1 MSTNPL
7 ERIPKRSP
15 KTSVT
20 DLNEFAKTA
29 GSAAEAAAYPIM
41 LGLAGED
48 TGDEWYEDLAYGA
61 VPGGALVQRVKTG
74 TKPGLLDLLPG
85 ELGAG
90 ARLAML
96 PIAKFG
102 AKEILEGTARM
113 GKSAKNVEKAKNPTV
128 KFFHKTGISNVPSIM
143 EQGLRGSTENSGIHT
158 FHEDLPPM
166 VWVGD
171 RPNTRVLE
179 TKTAKYPRSIGTIQI
194 EMPKSEFENRKFYI
208 DNRWKADGRGD
219 FVPAT
224 LADIA
229 KESGGRHQMTT
240 IFADDVSP
248 EYLTDITKDVWKKR
262 DDFQR
267 LRRMHQGIA
276 MPDVPWYVNL
286 ETAMRN
292 QPASVRLD
300 NMRSGNVKEWKPGE
314 LPILTKMPRS
324 WDYSPKV
331 QLEKSRI
338 YDKFYPV
345 EKDQHEDLMRKLY
358 YEAGP
363 QEKKKIMNY
372 LRKDYEHDWID
383 DEDWFDYDDDMK
395 REYRNFLKRLES
407 GEELRNYF
415 PDYWNDFSD

>member
-15 KTSVT
+15 KTGVT

-29 GSAAEAAAYPIM
+29 GSTAASAAYPIM

-74 TKPGLLDLLPG
+74 TIPGLLDLLPG
-85 ELGAG
+85 DVGAG

-102 AKEILEGTARM
+102 AKEITKGAARM
-113 GKSAKNVEKAKNPTV
+113 GKTARNVDKAKNPTV
-128 KFFHKTGISNVPSIM
+128 KFFHKTDISNVPAIM
-143 EQGLRGSTENSGIHT
+143 EQGLRGSTENSGKHT

-171 RPNTRVLE
+171 RPNTQVLE
-179 TKTAKYPRSIGTIQI
+179 TKTAKYPRSLGTIQI
-194 EMPKSEFENRKFYI
+194 EMPKSELENRKFYI
-208 DNRWKADGRGD
+208 DNRWENNGRGD
-219 FVPAT
+219 FIPAT

-229 KESGGRHQMTT
+229 KENGGRHQKTT
-240 IFADDVSP
+240 IFADDISP
-248 EYLTDITKDVWKKR
+248 EYLTDITKGTWKKR

-267 LRRMHQGIA
+267 LHRMHQGIA
-276 MPDVPWYVNL
+276 MPDVPGVDL

-300 NMRSGNVKEWKPGE
+300 NMRRGNVKEWKPGE
-314 LPILTKMPRS
+314 LPILTRMPRS

-338 YDKFYPV
+338 YDEFYPV

-363 QEKKKIMNY
+363 QEKKKIMHYYSLLTN
-372 LRKDYEHDWID
+372 
-383 DEDWFDYDDDMK
+383 
-395 REYRNFLKRLES
+395 
-407 GEELRNYF
+407 
-415 PDYWNDFSD
+415 